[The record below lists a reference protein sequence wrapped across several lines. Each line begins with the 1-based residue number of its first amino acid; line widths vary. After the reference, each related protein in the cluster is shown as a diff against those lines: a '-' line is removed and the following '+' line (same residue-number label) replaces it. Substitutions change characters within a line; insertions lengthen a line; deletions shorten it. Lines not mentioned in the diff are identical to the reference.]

1 MNTIGS
7 FSTALGNACKC
18 DPWAVEIFAEEVVRG
33 GPAFAI
39 SLVVSGVEPRLR
51 QIAELG
57 AWQVGW
63 AWDGVMKRCV
73 RRDEQSQ
80 ECVVVV
86 SGAGCVLLLG
96 KRRKSFVWQ
105 QNTIGDMNLKA
116 AQTGS
121 KVVNVDRL

>member
-1 MNTIGS
+1 VNTIGS

-63 AWDGVMKRCV
+63 AWGGVMKRCV
-73 RRDEQSQ
+73 RRDDQSQ

-96 KRRKSFVWQ
+96 TRRKSFVWQ

-121 KVVNVDRL
+121 EVVNVDRL